1 MKRIRYFLTSGFLSA
16 AFSVLSAAPVALTDL
31 VDGRAFGVVEVSD
44 AAALRVAL
52 ADSAWGRAW
61 ADPGIAAFLA
71 PLRRQIDDGAFTRAL
86 TGKMGAELSELVEL
100 LPGRI
105 LLALP
110 STGWESIATRAD
122 MDQPGKAGPVLI
134 AAEVGDRGARVEE
147 LLLEAVARDE
157 GNAVDET
164 EDYGGVTLHRTGEPD
179 SEDRLFW
186 AIHRGVLLA
195 GPNRGALLTALDALL
210 DGGLADPLTR
220 SPDYLAARAAA
231 RDPELFA
238 YFNFASFYP
247 TFQRIAGASEGD
259 DSTALLKPSNQALLR
274 GLGIETLGTI
284 SLGCGLGA
292 EATRLQLSVTHR
304 GERGLFKVLAYRDGP
319 VQRPDWVPANW
330 ISADVSS
337 FSFSDALREMLA
349 MLGDINPIFAGM
361 AQDQIRNLNRQ
372 LRIDIERD
380 LVGNLGETVVIASSL
395 PAGVS
400 PDNVPPDDQLDRFV
414 GISLADPEGFQRAL
428 DALKLVLGPGFE
440 KSMAERDYLGRKL
453 YSFTPPQS
461 GRRGFTYSVADRWLL
476 LGIGSAT
483 PVEAVL
489 QSLDSGQP
497 GFFARDEVRAALAD
511 VPGRAFNFQYADGP
525 QMVSAFIAAAIAEQ
539 VDATGDE
546 LWIDPAA
553 RPSLETLARHFSHLY
568 GYSVRRADGLHFEG
582 SLVHP
587 QP

>member
-1 MKRIRYFLTSGFLSA
+1 MKRIRYLLTAGFLSI

-31 VDGRAFGVVEVSD
+31 VDDRAFGVVEVSD

-61 ADPGIAAFLA
+61 EDPAIAAFFA
-71 PLRRQIDDGAFTRAL
+71 PLRRQIDDGEFARAFT
-86 TGKMGAELSELVEL
+86 GKTGAELSELIGL
-100 LPGRI
+100 IPGRI

-110 STGWESIATRAD
+110 SAGWDSIANPAD
-122 MDQPGKAGPVLI
+122 LESGPVLV
-134 AAEVGDRGARVEE
+134 AAEVGDHGARIGE
-147 LLLEAVARDE
+147 LLLEAVARSD
-157 GNAVDET
+157 GNSTDET
-164 EDYGGVTLHRTGEPD
+164 EDYGGVTLHRTGPPD

-186 AIHRGVLLA
+186 VIHRGVLLA

-247 TFQRIAGASEGD
+247 TFQRIAGASGGD
-259 DSTALLKPSNQALLR
+259 DSAALVKSSTLALLR

-284 SLGCGLGA
+284 SLGCGFGV
-292 EATRLQLSVTHR
+292 EATRLQFSVTHR
-304 GERGLFKVLAYRDGP
+304 GERGLFKVLAYRDRP
-319 VQRPDWVPANW
+319 VPRPDWVPANW

-349 MLGDINPIFAGM
+349 MLDEINPIFAGM

-380 LVGNLGETVVIASSL
+380 LVGNLGETVVIAASL

-400 PDNVPPDDQLDRFV
+400 PENMPPDDQLDRFV

-525 QMVSAFIAAAIAEQ
+525 QTISSFIAAAIAEQ
-539 VDATGDE
+539 ADATGDK